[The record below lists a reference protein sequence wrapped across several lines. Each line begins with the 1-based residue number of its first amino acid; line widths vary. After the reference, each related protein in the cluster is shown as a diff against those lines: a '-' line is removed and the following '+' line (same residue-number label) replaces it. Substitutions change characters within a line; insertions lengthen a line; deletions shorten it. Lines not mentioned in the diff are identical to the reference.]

1 MRKIAIAFC
10 IAVAS
15 ISVCRADDGP
25 GTYFAP
31 ESGTANVVVQPKAN
45 PNAKIRKT
53 VAFLGGSITE
63 MHGYRPRVLAALR
76 KKYPDVDFTEI
87 AAGISSTCSDTGAF
101 RLAED
106 VLAKGA
112 PDLFF
117 VEESVNDDQDGH
129 FDRVHAIRGMEGI
142 VRRVR
147 EKCPRCEIV
156 VGLMVNRGQYDVRM
170 SGKTPMICEVH
181 AEVARHYGATIAD
194 VGAALAASAA
204 AGGFSWTEY
213 RDCHPSPA
221 GCDFAADVIMNAIDA
236 AFNPY
241 AEAKVKALPHPMDEK
256 SYFRGTVVPFA
267 SVCIDGGW
275 NVSQP
280 DWSKVPGSKREQFVQ
295 GDALW
300 SETPG
305 AEFSFSFRGTAAA
318 AILTSGPDV
327 GAVEVSVDGGEWRR
341 VDLVSPY
348 SRTLNYP
355 NAKFFADGLPDA
367 VHEIKVRLVEATH
380 EWGGG
385 KAVRINRLVVNGILI
400 RSETSI
406 NATGNDCGTDT
417 AKWMITRKI

>member
-1 MRKIAIAFC
+1 MLAF
-10 IAVAS
+10 AAS
-15 ISVCRADDGP
+15 ADDGP
-25 GTYFAP
+25 GTYFVP
-31 ESGTANVVVQPKAN
+31 KSGTDNVVVRPEAN
-45 PNAKIRKT
+45 PNAKVRKT

-63 MHGYRPRVLAALR
+63 MHGYRPRVMAALR

-106 VLAKGA
+106 VLSKGV

-147 EKCPRCEIV
+147 ENCPRCKIV
-156 VGLMVNRGQYDVRM
+156 VGLMVNRGQYDARM
-170 SGKTPMICEVH
+170 AGTTPMICKVH
-181 AEVARHYGATIAD
+181 AEVARHYGAAIAD
-194 VGAALAASAA
+194 VGAALVESAKG
-204 AGGFSWTEY
+204 GGFSWTEY

-221 GCDFAADVIMNAIDA
+221 GCDFAATVIVNAIDA
-236 AFNPY
+236 AFDPY
-241 AEAKVKALPHPMDEK
+241 AEAKANALPPPMDAN
-256 SYFRGTVVPFA
+256 SYFRGTVVPFV
-267 SVCIDGGW
+267 SVRIDRGW
-275 NVSQP
+275 SVSQP
-280 DWSKVPGSKREQFVQ
+280 DWSKVPGAKRKRFVQ

-327 GAVEVSVDGGEWRR
+327 GAVEVSVDGGEWRC
-341 VDLVSPY
+341 VELVSPY
-348 SRTLNYP
+348 SKTLNYP
-355 NAKFFADGLPDA
+355 HTKFFADGLPEA
-367 VHEIKVRLVEATH
+367 VHEIKVRLVEAQH

-385 KAVRINRLVVNGILI
+385 KAVRINRLVVNG
-400 RSETSI
+400 
-406 NATGNDCGTDT
+406 AGVCPGT
-417 AKWMITRKI
+417 